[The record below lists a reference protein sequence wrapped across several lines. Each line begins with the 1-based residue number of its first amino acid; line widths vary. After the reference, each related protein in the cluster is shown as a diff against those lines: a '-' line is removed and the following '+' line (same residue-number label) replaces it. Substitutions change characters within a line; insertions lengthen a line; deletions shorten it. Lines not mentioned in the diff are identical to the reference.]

1 MLLTLCYT
9 RAEVHI
15 CYAYNNREYAMPTVL
30 IRCMLFLSSYFP
42 LALIFFFL
50 FVEQQ
55 PVWAIVVLII
65 GLLGFITLVLYFF
78 QFAPKLSSIQGRI
91 TGLQRHDGDVM
102 GYIASYLIPFVAI
115 PFGGWQQGV
124 ALLIFVIVL
133 GIVYV
138 NSNMIHINPMLN
150 LLGYHVYE
158 VTLEHSEASHSLITR
173 RRITKNEMMH
183 LTDIGDGIFLDKGKR
198 TK

>member
-1 MLLTLCYT
+1 
-9 RAEVHI
+9 
-15 CYAYNNREYAMPTVL
+15 MPTVL

-42 LALIFFFL
+42 LALIFFVL

-55 PVWAIVVLII
+55 PIWAIIVLVI
-65 GLLGFITLVLYFF
+65 GLSGLITMGLYFF
-78 QFAPKLSSIQGRI
+78 QFAPRLGSIQERI
-91 TGLQRHDGDVM
+91 TGLQKRDGDVM
-102 GYIASYLIPFVAI
+102 GYIASYLLPFVAI

-158 VTLEHSEASHSLITR
+158 ITLEHSGTPHSLITR
-173 RRITKNEMMH
+173 LRIEKNESLHMI
-183 LTDIGDGIFLDKGKR
+183 DIGDGIFLDKGER
-198 TK
+198 TR